1 MKRLAVIVVAGL
13 FCWLGQPAHGQQISA
28 AFGVGTVIAPSAASA
43 SGNYSPQSLTGGAY
57 PSFSAGVMVKR
68 NFGINGE
75 ISWRASQ
82 AVYQGFQ
89 PFRPIFYDF
98 NGVFAPRVAK
108 NAVAELMAG
117 IGAESSHFYQPY
129 FSCGFAGCTNY
140 TSSNH
145 FLGHFG
151 AGLRLYVR
159 GGFFVRP
166 EAHLYL
172 VNNNVEFSSAR
183 VTRYGASI
191 GYTFGR

>member
-1 MKRLAVIVVAGL
+1 MKRLAVIAVAGL

-28 AFGVGTVIAPSAASA
+28 AFGVSTVTAPSASSA
-43 SGNYSPQSLTGGAY
+43 SGNYSQQSLTGGAY
-57 PSFSAGVMVKR
+57 PSFSAGVMLKR

-98 NGVFAPRVAK
+98 NGVFAPRVSK

-117 IGAESSHFYQPY
+117 IGAETSHFYQPY
-129 FSCGFAGCTNY
+129 YSCGFAGCTNY

-151 AGLRLYVR
+151 AGLRVYVR
-159 GGFFVRP
+159 GGLFVRP

-183 VTRYGASI
+183 VARFGASI

>member
-1 MKRLAVIVVAGL
+1 MKRLAVVVVAGL
-13 FCWLGQPAHGQQISA
+13 FCWLGQAAHGQQISA
-28 AFGVGTVIAPSAASA
+28 AFGVGTVTAPSAASA
-43 SGNYSPQSLTGGAY
+43 SGSYSAQSLTGGAY
-57 PSFSAGVMVKR
+57 PSFSAGVQIKR

-98 NGVFAPRVAK
+98 NGVFEPRVGK
-108 NAVAELMAG
+108 NVVAELMAG

-129 FSCGFAGCTNY
+129 YSCGFAGCTNY

-183 VTRYGASI
+183 VARYGASI

>member
-1 MKRLAVIVVAGL
+1 MKRYAVIAVAGL
-13 FCWLGQPAHGQQISA
+13 FCWLGLPAHGQQISA
-28 AFGVGTVIAPSAASA
+28 AFGVSTVTAPSASSA
-43 SGNYSPQSLTGGAY
+43 SGSYSPQSLTGGAY
-57 PSFSAGVMVKR
+57 PSFSAGVLIKR

-82 AVYQGFQ
+82 AVYQGYQ

-117 IGAESSHFYQPY
+117 IGAESSRFYQPY
-129 FSCGFAGCTNY
+129 YSCGFTGCTNY